1 VKSSKNSRLSQK
13 LNNQSGSATAEL
25 VVALPIIVTMLIIG
39 VNFLSETMQRDRLR
53 YLAEGVVQ
61 AVMRDESEIDI
72 AREMGRSLPGA
83 QFSIVRNHSDGTFRV
98 TVRYQ
103 AASATAVGLQ

>member
-1 VKSSKNSRLSQK
+1 MKVAKNSQLNRK

-25 VVALPIIVTMLIIG
+25 VVALPIIITVLLVG
-39 VNFLSETMQRDRLR
+39 VKFLGETMQRDRLR

-72 AREMGRSLPGA
+72 AREVGRSLPGA

>member
-1 VKSSKNSRLSQK
+1 MKVAKNSRLNRK

-25 VVALPIIVTMLIIG
+25 VVALPIIITVLLIG
-39 VNFLSETMQRDRLR
+39 VNFLGETMQRDRLR

-72 AREMGRSLPGA
+72 AREVGRSLPGA
-83 QFSIVRNHSDGTFRV
+83 QFSIERNHSDGTFRV

-103 AASATAVGLQ
+103 AASATAEGLQ

>member
-1 VKSSKNSRLSQK
+1 VKVSKNSRLKQK
-13 LNNQSGSATAEL
+13 LDNQSGSATAEI
-25 VVALPIIVTMLIIG
+25 VVALPIIITVLLIG
-39 VNFLSETMQRDRLR
+39 VNFLGETIQRDRLR

-72 AREMGRSLPGA
+72 AREVGRSLPGA
-83 QFSIVRNHSDGTFRV
+83 QFSIERNHSDGTFRV

-103 AASATAVGLQ
+103 AASATAEGLQ

>member
-1 VKSSKNSRLSQK
+1 MKVAKNSRLNRK

-25 VVALPIIVTMLIIG
+25 VVALPIIITVLLVG
-39 VNFLSETMQRDRLR
+39 VKFLGETMQRDRLR

-72 AREMGRSLPGA
+72 AREVGRSLPGA

>member
-1 VKSSKNSRLSQK
+1 MKVSKNSRLSQK
-13 LNNQSGSATAEL
+13 FNNQSGSATAEL
-25 VVALPIIVTMLIIG
+25 VVALPIIITVLLIG
-39 VNFLSETMQRDRLR
+39 VNFLGETIQSERLR

-61 AVMRDESEIDI
+61 AVMREESEIDI
-72 AREMGRSLPGA
+72 AREVGRSLPGA
-83 QFSIVRNHSDGTFRV
+83 RFSIVRSHSDGTFRV

>member
-1 VKSSKNSRLSQK
+1 MKGSENSRQK
-13 LNNQSGSATAEL
+13 EPLNNEIGSATAEL
-25 VVALPIIVTMLIIG
+25 VVALPIVITLLLIG
-39 VNFLSETMQRDRLR
+39 VNFLGETMQSERLR

-72 AREMGRSLPGA
+72 AREVGRSLPGA
-83 QFSIVRNHSDGTFRV
+83 RFSIVRNHSDGTFQV

>member
-1 VKSSKNSRLSQK
+1 MKVAKNSRLNRK

-25 VVALPIIVTMLIIG
+25 VVALPIVITMLLIG
-39 VNFLSETMQRDRLR
+39 VNFLGETMQRDRLR

-72 AREMGRSLPGA
+72 AREVGRSLPGA

-103 AASATAVGLQ
+103 EASATAVGLQ

>member
-1 VKSSKNSRLSQK
+1 MKASKSVRLNQK
-13 LNNQSGSATAEL
+13 VTNQSGSATAEL
-25 VVALPIIVTMLIIG
+25 VVALPIIVSALLMG
-39 VNFLSETMQRDRLR
+39 VNFLSETLHQDRLR

-72 AREMGRSLPGA
+72 AREVNRSLPGA
-83 QFSIVRNHSDGTFRV
+83 RFSIVRNQSDGTFQV

-103 AASATAVGLQ
+103 SASATAVGLQ

>member
-1 VKSSKNSRLSQK
+1 MKVSKNSRLKQK
-13 LNNQSGSATAEL
+13 LDNQSGSATAEI
-25 VVALPIIVTMLIIG
+25 VVALPIIITVLLIG
-39 VNFLSETMQRDRLR
+39 VNFLGETIQRDRLR

-72 AREMGRSLPGA
+72 AREVGRSLPGA
-83 QFSIVRNHSDGTFRV
+83 QFSIERNHSDGTFRV

-103 AASATAVGLQ
+103 AASATAEGLQ

>member
-1 VKSSKNSRLSQK
+1 MKVAKNSRLNRK

-25 VVALPIIVTMLIIG
+25 VVALPIIITVLLVG
-39 VNFLSETMQRDRLR
+39 VKFLGETMQRDRLR

-72 AREMGRSLPGA
+72 AGEVGRSLPGA

>member
-1 VKSSKNSRLSQK
+1 MKVAKNSRLNRK

-25 VVALPIIVTMLIIG
+25 VVALPIIITVLLVG
-39 VNFLSETMQRDRLR
+39 VNFLGETMQRDRLR

-83 QFSIVRNHSDGTFRV
+83 QLSIVRNHSDGTFRV

>member
-1 VKSSKNSRLSQK
+1 MKVAKNSRLNRK

-25 VVALPIIVTMLIIG
+25 VVALPIVITMLLIG
-39 VNFLSETMQRDRLR
+39 VNFLGETMQRDRLR

-72 AREMGRSLPGA
+72 AREVGRSLPGA

-103 AASATAVGLQ
+103 TASATAVGLQ

>member
-1 VKSSKNSRLSQK
+1 MKVAKNSRLNGK

-25 VVALPIIVTMLIIG
+25 VVALPIVITMLLIG
-39 VNFLSETMQRDRLR
+39 VNFLGETMQRNRLR

-72 AREMGRSLPGA
+72 AREVGRSLPGA

>member
-1 VKSSKNSRLSQK
+1 MKVAKNSRLNRK

-25 VVALPIIVTMLIIG
+25 VVALPIIITVLLVG
-39 VNFLSETMQRDRLR
+39 VNFLGETMQRDRLR

-72 AREMGRSLPGA
+72 AREVGRSLPGA

>member
-1 VKSSKNSRLSQK
+1 MKVSKNARLKQK
-13 LNNQSGSATAEL
+13 LDNQSGSATAEI
-25 VVALPIIVTMLIIG
+25 VVALPIIITVLLIG
-39 VNFLSETMQRDRLR
+39 VNFLGETIQRDRLR

-72 AREMGRSLPGA
+72 ALEVGRSLPGA
-83 QFSIVRNHSDGTFRV
+83 QFSIERNHSDGTFRV

-103 AASATAVGLQ
+103 AASATAEGLQ